1 MFHLLCRSGAM
12 HIRFLSDS
20 SVRRGLGGSSEA
32 RMFSNATD
40 VGKHI
45 APNTIYIY
53 ISICGNHSIQHT
65 TNHII
70 LYPKS
75 NVFATTID
83 VLEVG
88 GGSEGFGGVRRG
100 SGGGSE
106 GFRGD
111 SEGFGGV
118 GRGSEGSGRFGAR
131 HRGSEGFARGLR
143 LEIYV
148 HKSSPKV
155 HEKFTM
161 VNFQKTHKYNV
172 FCTLKAHR
180 PESSPKVHQRFSKMS
195 RVLEAQNLRQGL
207 AWGKI
212 ARAPQNLSL
221 GWPKTLL
228 GLPARSSQLEVPS
241 FSSQLEVQRPQVQM
255 TK

>member
-1 MFHLLCRSGAM
+1 MLENTLHL
-12 HIRFLSDS
+12 IQY
-20 SVRRGLGGSSEA
+20 
-32 RMFSNATD
+32 
-40 VGKHI
+40 
-45 APNTIYIY
+45 IYIY
-53 ISICGNHSIQHT
+53 IYINLRESFHSTHNQPY
-65 TNHII
+65 HII
-70 LYPKS
+70 CQIQCFCD
-75 NVFATTID
+75 ND
-83 VLEVG
+83 RR
-88 GGSEGFGGVRRG
+88 FGGRG
-100 SGGGSE
+100 
-106 GFRGD
+106 
-111 SEGFGGV
+111 GFGGV

-241 FSSQLEVQRPQVQM
+241 FSSQLEVQRPQITFSSILVLARASAGPK
-255 TK
+255 TFRSKPVVVI